1 MSFSYKTLTIAG
13 SDCSGGA
20 GIQADLKTFSALGCY
35 GMSVITALTAQNTQG
50 VQDVFPSSL
59 DCIERQI
66 DSIFTDINVDSVK
79 TGMLFDSEIIEL
91 VAQKLQQ
98 YQVKNFV
105 LDPVMISKNGSRLL
119 SENSIYSLK
128 KFLIPLATIVT
139 PNIHEAEALS
149 DIKINNYDD
158 MILAGKKILDLGCSA
173 VLVKGG
179 HMEIDNVTRDY
190 LIHYKDGVIQIKFF
204 EYPRIIT
211 DNTHGTGCTLSAAIC
226 SYSSMNY
233 NIIDAVEKAGQ
244 YLHQALISAQNYQLG
259 KDVGCGPVDHLFTL
273 QIQHCDKHL

>member
-149 DIKINNYDD
+149 DIKINN
-158 MILAGKKILDLGCSA
+158 
-173 VLVKGG
+173 
-179 HMEIDNVTRDY
+179 VTRDY